1 MTSARF
7 SSARPSGGSVR
18 GQVASGTAGL
28 GAAWVAGYL
37 FLIYRQGTELDTPMT
52 VFLATFVGVMAAL
65 ALGAAVI
72 RRRNDQWAQA
82 MLYAAAGGFVP
93 AGILGLASVGL
104 PLILVGLLALISAG
118 PRRIPQRFGVAA
130 GALSAIAFVIGV
142 ALTIRV
148 S

>member
-1 MTSARF
+1 MT
-7 SSARPSGGSVR
+7 
-18 GQVASGTAGL
+18 TAWL

-37 FLIYRQGTELDTPMT
+37 LIIYQQGATELDTPMA

-65 ALGAAVI
+65 AFGAAVMQH
-72 RRRNDQWAQA
+72 RNDQWAQA

-104 PLILVGLLALISAG
+104 PLFLVGLLALISAG

-142 ALTIRV
+142 ALTIRI